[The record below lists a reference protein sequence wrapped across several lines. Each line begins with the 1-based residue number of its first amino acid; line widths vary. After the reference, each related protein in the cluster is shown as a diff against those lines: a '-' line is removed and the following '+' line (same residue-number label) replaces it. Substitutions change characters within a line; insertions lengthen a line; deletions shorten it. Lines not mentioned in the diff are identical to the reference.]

1 MILEVNLPILIFSYL
16 HFFAYTILCF
26 SPLIIPSEYEY
37 YNYLFICAVIIQWL
51 TLDGCILT
59 NKDVFESDFVRVLY
73 FSGLFSDLNYI
84 DVLEYISN
92 LVILPAFIYYSIKF
106 RYLLV
111 GLILSLFLVHRIK
124 IK

>member
-1 MILEVNLPILIFSYL
+1 MIEINLPVLIFSYF
-16 HFFAYTILCF
+16 HFLCYLILCF
-26 SPLIIPSEYEY
+26 SPLIIPFEYEY
-37 YNYLFICAVIIQWL
+37 YTYLFICAVIIQWII
-51 TLDGCILT
+51 LDGCILS

-106 RYLLV
+106 KYLLL
-111 GLILSLFLVHRIK
+111 GLILLLFLVHRIK